1 MNRIIASITLAVA
14 AVTGIMALS
23 TAKAEAASYRFGTD
37 EALHA
42 YAKTGM
48 THEKK
53 PVDLCYKTSTYNVF
67 APVYTTDKM
76 VLCDVSKKM
85 YWPVPAGEQLKK
97 LQAAGLMPK
106 PVPSYERPALDY
118 VVGFGLWLG
127 LGVVGAV
134 TGASMLFGRR
144 TGEGDEPEEQVA

>member
-1 MNRIIASITLAVA
+1 MNRIFASFTIAALAVA
-14 AVTGIMALS
+14 GIMALS
-23 TAKAEAASYRFGTD
+23 AAKAEAARYRFGTD
-37 EALHA
+37 EALHS

-67 APVYTTDKM
+67 APVYTTDEM

-85 YWPVPAGEQLKK
+85 YWPVPAGEQLKQ

-106 PVPSYERPALDY
+106 PVPSYERPTFDY
-118 VVGFGLWLG
+118 VLGFGLWLG
-127 LGVVGAV
+127 LSVVGAV
-134 TGASMLFGRR
+134 MGISALFGRKKAE
-144 TGEGDEPEEQVA
+144 GEEPEEQAA